1 MINDYRNA
9 IREHIRKK
17 LAAGDLANLIVWDVQ
32 TDEAIDPTLLSS
44 RVYGSRN
51 YVDAVIVASGSSGI
65 WEQLGLN
72 RIALPTLI
80 NLIQLEQEYK

>member
-32 TDEAIDPTLLSS
+32 TDEANDPTLLSS
-44 RVYGSRN
+44 RAYSSRN
-51 YVDAVIVASGSSGI
+51 YADAVIVAAGASGI
-65 WEQLGLN
+65 WEPLGLN